1 MSEINQND
9 NINNNLSSNPS
20 QIMSDKILPNNKNL
34 KMELLQ
40 FKDEILKEIKY
51 LKKSFTEKQEFTTS
65 LIDDKFK
72 KYETRLSNCNEK
84 ISDISSQIREN
95 EDHNKDIQ
103 TLMEFKNKLR
113 DSILTM
119 DIKINNIDRESKNNI
134 FRIDNLLSDS
144 ILYPGIIGSGAKFKT
159 FHQMIDYMLAQM
171 SQNITYHEKNTL
183 DFNQLKKRM
192 NTFEQNLQKVKE
204 SMSNEIQLML
214 NKKMEENE
222 KQLKKIFDEYKQ
234 KLTGIKVEN
243 DEYIRDM
250 QTTTLK
256 FRRELEEFEF
266 AKNKISNDIK
276 EEGRLLIEENDK
288 TQNIFRGY
296 KKEFNLMKDRFT
308 QLSEFVKDV
317 RFRINLGQEVKRRE
331 YYHMSSKLDFTKKQK
346 IENEKYINIYNNEY
360 KDENNLPDFLRNNI
374 IKEDNTLYKTDG
386 FHSAGNKKTKKIGF
400 LKKNKNK
407 GRNYSSLEKLKEGQ
421 SNEFTSRENKTIKT
435 NKTSDEIYDNSTDKN
450 KISNRDDNINNDEE
464 EKYSLF
470 KNQFNNVNNKKS
482 NKKNKKINNKLKR
495 SNSMNQNGSTSN
507 FKKQDNKN
515 NFIYKN
521 STIMPIL
528 LDNKINEIEKN
539 DEKKN
544 ENNINLKQIFRE
556 VNIKNKYKII
566 DNKNIIKKRD
576 IKKLLENPEE
586 KNSKNKIFMGLNNKE
601 NINQKNNNFL
611 SERINLMPNLSN
623 NNSDENQKIISE
635 INKIESKKNSKI
647 YFTPKATVKSLS
659 RVQSALVSESKY
671 PNISNNNNH
680 HQPSQNLTPINNNI
694 KKNIINDNATSFEEN
709 KLNNSLKNNNNNKG
723 VNNVI
728 PNKNYRTYRL
738 KNYISP
744 NVKILQHGVENLY
757 ENDSNYQRNS
767 EADNL
772 KGMII
777 NLQKYISGYNS
788 PSVKRKEI
796 INENRKMHRNSDY
809 FKLKDLIN
817 GNNNIKS
824 QKNKPNLIQIGFN
837 N

>member
-51 LKKSFTEKQEFTTS
+51 LKKSFTEKQEFTKS

-192 NTFEQNLQKVKE
+192 NTFEQNLQKVKD

-234 KLTGIKVEN
+234 KLTGIKAEN

-256 FRRELEEFEF
+256 FRRELEDFEF

-317 RFRINLGQEVKRRE
+317 RFRMNLGQEVKRRE
-331 YYHMSSKLDFTKKQK
+331 YYHMSSKLDFTKKQ
-346 IENEKYINIYNNEY
+346 N
-360 KDENNLPDFLRNNI
+360 
-374 IKEDNTLYKTDG
+374 
-386 FHSAGNKKTKKIGF
+386 H
-400 LKKNKNK
+400 
-407 GRNYSSLEKLKEGQ
+407 
-421 SNEFTSRENKTIKT
+421 
-435 NKTSDEIYDNSTDKN
+435 
-450 KISNRDDNINNDEE
+450 
-464 EKYSLF
+464 
-470 KNQFNNVNNKKS
+470 
-482 NKKNKKINNKLKR
+482 
-495 SNSMNQNGSTSN
+495 
-507 FKKQDNKN
+507 
-515 NFIYKN
+515 
-521 STIMPIL
+521 
-528 LDNKINEIEKN
+528 
-539 DEKKN
+539 
-544 ENNINLKQIFRE
+544 
-556 VNIKNKYKII
+556 
-566 DNKNIIKKRD
+566 
-576 IKKLLENPEE
+576 
-586 KNSKNKIFMGLNNKE
+586 
-601 NINQKNNNFL
+601 NFL
-611 SERINLMPNLSN
+611 YYYL
-623 NNSDENQKIISE
+623 
-635 INKIESKKNSKI
+635 
-647 YFTPKATVKSLS
+647 F
-659 RVQSALVSESKY
+659 
-671 PNISNNNNH
+671 
-680 HQPSQNLTPINNNI
+680 
-694 KKNIINDNATSFEEN
+694 
-709 KLNNSLKNNNNNKG
+709 
-723 VNNVI
+723 
-728 PNKNYRTYRL
+728 
-738 KNYISP
+738 
-744 NVKILQHGVENLY
+744 
-757 ENDSNYQRNS
+757 
-767 EADNL
+767 
-772 KGMII
+772 
-777 NLQKYISGYNS
+777 
-788 PSVKRKEI
+788 
-796 INENRKMHRNSDY
+796 
-809 FKLKDLIN
+809 
-817 GNNNIKS
+817 
-824 QKNKPNLIQIGFN
+824 
-837 N
+837 